1 MPPGIVIQGDS
12 WLEQFVLSA
21 VNQSVST
28 AVIVVKSALTPRS
41 NLDLLERL
49 VSTTPNLV
57 FLLEEKSQNF
67 PAAINQGIRATQ
79 TECVGL
85 LLSDDWLEET
95 AVAESVRKSA
105 DIVSSGTLVHFANG
119 DLNELASRTPSM
131 QAFLSF
137 KTIEEKASYL
147 QHFFLFRKEC
157 LLRVGGLHESIGN
170 YPGIDDYDLICT
182 LLERALPSQSDLSL
196 SLSRS

>member
-105 DIVSSGTLVHFANG
+105 DIV
-119 DLNELASRTPSM
+119 
-131 QAFLSF
+131 
-137 KTIEEKASYL
+137 
-147 QHFFLFRKEC
+147 
-157 LLRVGGLHESIGN
+157 
-170 YPGIDDYDLICT
+170 
-182 LLERALPSQSDLSL
+182 
-196 SLSRS
+196 